1 MTEKTFNDMI
11 IIPLSSLALS
21 NCGNNE
27 PDTSEVKPNNFLRR
41 QIKKQFH
48 SVKKGMHKLHFYIYQ
63 SMEVSYKNTR

>member
-41 QIKKQFH
+41 QIKKTISQCE
-48 SVKKGMHKLHFYIYQ
+48 KGYA
-63 SMEVSYKNTR
+63 